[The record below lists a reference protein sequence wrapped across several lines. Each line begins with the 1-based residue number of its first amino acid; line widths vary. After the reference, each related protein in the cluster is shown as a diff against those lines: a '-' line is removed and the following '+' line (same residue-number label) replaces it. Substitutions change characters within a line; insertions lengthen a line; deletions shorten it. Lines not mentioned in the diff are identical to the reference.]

1 MEMMPDQMAMQSA
14 MMRPMMFTMIFIIAI
29 FSWMANSVAEFRV
42 DYVSVPWQPMWN
54 MNGVIMWIFPAW
66 VKHYVAPF
74 YSDVTRIS
82 VAGNITDTVPL
93 ASIKPGIPIYPDKK

>member
-1 MEMMPDQMAMQSA
+1 MPKEKD
-14 MMRPMMFTMIFIIAI
+14 
-29 FSWMANSVAEFRV
+29 
-42 DYVSVPWQPMWN
+42 
-54 MNGVIMWIFPAW
+54 MWIFPAW

-74 YSDVTRIS
+74 YSNVTRIS